1 MYARELAVRRTL
13 VDLMD
18 ASLLAFAQY
27 FAACLA
33 AQFAAV
39 WIQRQQQQ
47 QQQQRRR
54 LDGQSS
60 V

>member
-1 MYARELAVRRTL
+1 
-13 VDLMD
+13 MD

-33 AQFAAV
+33 AQFVAV

-47 QQQQRRR
+47 QQQQRR